1 MTDTPAEPVY
11 VGGHYG
17 LEVRHENG
25 VIVKRA
31 TFDGVREVDGHLWEN
46 KKAIAN
52 EARMLK
58 RLAGTGI
65 APELIEEHE
74 DYIVEEYIEA
84 APCEDGEQFRRNIAR
99 LLWTLRCLE
108 IHHGDMVRQNMVVRT
123 NSVPIAL
130 DWHGAHFFNEPCLPT
145 RIVPDIHLL
154 LPWAATVPSE
164 MHLAPD
170 YPRVIRRWHAVCG
183 SLYTAPSGG
192 LIGNIHQGLTDRT
205 LLDLGCFQGDFC
217 ALAAA
222 EGMHATGVDGGGFRT
237 GEDSIQ
243 IARALWAGQ
252 SGRMAFKKMDIM
264 DVDDFRYDAVLL
276 FSTWPY
282 IVQTHG
288 RAAALDLLKRI
299 MQQLSRKRPNP
310 GKLFFET
317 QLYGDGPG
325 PDFLR
330 TEDDI
335 QAMLATVGTPK
346 ALVRTHV
353 TNRPAH
359 RTVWEVT

>member
-1 MTDTPAEPVY
+1 MTDTLPAPVR

-17 LEVRHENG
+17 LDVMHENE
-25 VIVKRA
+25 VIVKRV

-52 EARMLK
+52 EARIL
-58 RLAGTGI
+58 RILAGSGI
-65 APELIEEHE
+65 APELIEQHD
-74 DYIVEEYIEA
+74 DYIVETYIKAE
-84 APCEDGEQFRRNIAR
+84 PVEDGEQFRRNIAR
-99 LLWTLRCLE
+99 LLWTLRYYE
-108 IHHGDMVRQNMVVRT
+108 IHHDDMVGQNMIVRA
-123 NSVPIAL
+123 NSVPIAV
-130 DWHGAHFFNEPCLPT
+130 DWHEAHFFNEPCPP
-145 RIVPDIHLL
+145 RHASPDFHFL
-154 LPWAATVPSE
+154 LPWAATVVPSVA
-164 MHLAPD
+164 HGAPD
-170 YPRVIRRWHAVCG
+170 YPRIIRRWRVVCG
-183 SLYTAPSGG
+183 SLYTAPGG
-192 LIGNIHQGLTDRT
+192 GSIAAHPGLTGKT

-222 EGMHATGVDGGGFRT
+222 EGMHATGVDGGGFRS

-243 IARALWAGQ
+243 IAHALWD
-252 SGRMAFKKMDIM
+252 SMHGRLAWKKMDIM

-276 FSTWPY
+276 FSIWPY

-288 RAAALDLLKRI
+288 KKAALELLSRI
-299 MQQLSRKRPNP
+299 MQQLSRRRPR

-330 TEDDI
+330 TEDDVE
-335 QAMLATVGTPK
+335 AMLAAVGTPK
-346 ALVRTHV
+346 ALVRIHV

-359 RTVWEVT
+359 RTVWEVM